1 MQRHEAQKSMDTH
14 PSPQDS
20 WVYRVLGDQNFAN
33 HKGFFAA
40 WYRLTSSPDAPP
52 DASFGLRERIRR
64 SRLASALMLFLGTVL
79 LLAGLI
85 GATSPNHTILL
96 VVGTMLFA
104 IMLSIPMNRHGWVE
118 IVGIF
123 MVLGLTVGM
132 YTSIG
137 VDAFSVG
144 MSPSDKDILSLLF
157 FSELFAGA
165 LLPINWVFVLAAV
178 NIAFSYVSLR
188 FFPHDPALAG
198 LLKTSF
204 SAIFPRLIQ
213 IHTIASGVMWILINN
228 LKAALGRADRAEE
241 IAKLHHA
248 IAALA
253 SEQAAE
259 KQELEQQIAV
269 IVAVHTQISQGNLR
283 ARVPL
288 SAGKTLWNLA
298 GPLNTLLDRY
308 QHARAAEEQMQHL
321 VERIAQAQQQVQQEI
336 AAALSERRPLHLP
349 PHDPL
354 FVPLSQALHGKV
366 IAPAPQ
372 PPSRLSGQLRSHPFL

>member
-1 MQRHEAQKSMDTH
+1 MHLHEAPEAIETH

-20 WVYRVLGDQNFAN
+20 WVYRVLGDQNFA
-33 HKGFFAA
+33 HQKGFFAI

-52 DASFGLRERIRR
+52 DATFGLRERIRR

-85 GATSPNHTILL
+85 GATSPNHTILIVVSSMLLAIL
-96 VVGTMLFA
+96 V
-104 IMLSIPMNRHGWVE
+104 SIPMNRHGRVKL
-118 IVGIF
+118 VGLLMI
-123 MVLGLTVGM
+123 LGLTVGM

-144 MSPSDKDILSLLF
+144 MSPNDKDILYLLF

-165 LLPINWVFVLAAV
+165 LLPNWVFVLAAI
-178 NIAFSYVSLR
+178 NIAFSYVALR
-188 FFPHDPALAG
+188 FFPHDPALVVM
-198 LLKTSF
+198 LKSSF
-204 SAIFPRLIQ
+204 PAIFPRLVQ
-213 IHTIASGVMWILINN
+213 IHIIASGVMWILVNN
-228 LKAALGRADRAEE
+228 LKAALERANRAEE
-241 IAKLHHA
+241 IAKLQHDL
-248 IAALA
+248 AALA

-259 KQELEQQIAV
+259 KQELERQIAA

-288 SAGKTLWNLA
+288 IAGNTLWNLA

-308 QHARAAEEQMQHL
+308 QHARVAEEQMQHL
-321 VERIAQAQQQVQQEI
+321 VERIAQTQQQVQQEI
-336 AAALSERRPLHLP
+336 AAALAERRPLHFP

-354 FVPLSQALHGKV
+354 FVPLSQALHGK
-366 IAPAPQ
+366 IMTPSPQ
-372 PPSRLSGQLRSHPFL
+372 PPSRLSGHLRSH